1 MVLVP
6 LLHVDHP
13 LAFAPEVS
21 WRTCVA
27 PVRATCG
34 GGAAALVAGVLA
46 ALGTQGSWELGKQ
59 EIQCSKRI

>member
-1 MVLVP
+1 MVLFP

-34 GGAAALVAGVLA
+34 GGAAAWIAGVLA
-46 ALGTQGSWELGKQ
+46 AAGPQGGWQLGQQ
-59 EIQCSKRI
+59 EI